1 MEKSFN
7 FNISLS
13 VLNHLGRNLYRSI
26 ITILGEAIS
35 NSWDAD
41 ADNVIIE
48 LNKKKNRMVVVDDGD
63 GMDENDFQNK
73 FLKIGF
79 SKRNG
84 GNNLSKK
91 GRPYIGRKGIG
102 KLALLSCAKKITIVT
117 KKNGKIVGGCID
129 NEKLDKA
136 IVDDVNSQDYK
147 LENYTKDYEKYLIN
161 IKHGTA
167 IIFDDISINIKNT
180 EEYLK
185 KSIALYFRFSLI
197 DKKFNIIF
205 NKEKVTVNDIQ
216 ELANSTQFVWNI
228 NDTKDP
234 FVKEMK
240 NIRKAIKVKSKLK
253 IKGFIAT
260 TEKPSQLKI
269 RGTDEK
275 VGIDVFVNGRVRE
288 KDILKH
294 KPTSRV
300 VEAYSYGQIFYDK
313 LDKKG
318 MKDIFTSSRE
328 GIVYDSEDYLE
339 LLNEI
344 ERIYKKILDDWDEN
358 RREILEDGDI
368 DNEVLTK
375 SERKAQELFNV
386 EFKSYGI
393 KTKNR
398 ENSIIE
404 KWILKLQRESQFNIP
419 AYATCYIS
427 ENIIRKYIE
436 NKKMKLTKEAQV
448 SAEKWKGKEKTNKG
462 KANITYDLR
471 QSNNDI
477 YYLDMD
483 DLSNMVDKV
492 YEKDTKAGLSRTAI
506 VYKPIRDAVC
516 HTSLITENAKSS
528 LKLSFENIKAR
539 IKEIFNNQ

>member
-1 MEKSFN
+1 MREYN

-13 VLNHLGRNLYRSI
+13 VLNHLGRNLYRSM

-41 ADNVIIE
+41 AEKVVIE
-48 LNKKKNRMVVVDDGD
+48 LDKKNNRMIVVDDGD
-63 GMDENDFQNK
+63 GMNEDDFQNK

-79 SKRNG
+79 SKRSKG
-84 GNNLSKK
+84 EYLSKK
-91 GRPYIGRKGIG
+91 GRPFIGRKGIG

-117 KKNGKIVGGCID
+117 KKNGNIIGGCID
-129 NEKLDKA
+129 NEELDKA

-147 LENYTKDYEKYLIN
+147 LEKYTKKYEKYLAN

-167 IIFDDISINIKNT
+167 IIFDDININIKNT

-197 DKKFNIIF
+197 DKKFSIVF
-205 NKEKVTVNDIQ
+205 NKEKVTIKDLK
-216 ELANSTQFVWNI
+216 ELANKTQFIWVI
-228 NDTKDP
+228 NDTEDP
-234 FVKEMK
+234 LFKEMK
-240 NIRKAIKVKSKLK
+240 NIRKTIKVKSKLK

-300 VEAYSYGQIFYDK
+300 VETYSYGQIFYDK

-318 MKDIFTSSRE
+318 MNDIFTSSRE
-328 GIVYDSEDYLE
+328 GIIDNSEEYLE

-344 ERIYKKILDDWDEN
+344 ERIYKKILNDWDES
-358 RREILEDGDI
+358 RREIFEDGDI
-368 DNEVLTK
+368 DNNALTK
-375 SERKAQELFNV
+375 TERKAQELFNE
-386 EFKSYGI
+386 EFKSYEI
-393 KTKNR
+393 KVKKKD
-398 ENSIIE
+398 SDIID
-404 KWILKLQRESQFNIP
+404 KWVVKLQQEAQYNIP
-419 AYATCYIS
+419 AYTDCYIS

-436 NKKMKLTKEAQV
+436 SNKIELTKEA
-448 SAEKWKGKEKTNKG
+448 KG
-462 KANITYDLR
+462 KAKEWQRKELDSKNKGNISFKIR
-471 QSNNDI
+471 QDKADI

-483 DLSNMVDKV
+483 HLSNLVDKV
-492 YEKDTKAGLSRTAI
+492 DKVKDAGLSRTAI
-506 VYKPIRDAVC
+506 EYKPIRDAVC
-516 HTSLITENAKSS
+516 HTSLITQNAKNRLDLS
-528 LKLSFENIKAR
+528 LENIKAR
-539 IKEIFNNQ
+539 IKELLQNNE

>member
-1 MEKSFN
+1 M
-7 FNISLS
+7 
-13 VLNHLGRNLYRSI
+13 
-26 ITILGEAIS
+26 
-35 NSWDAD
+35 
-41 ADNVIIE
+41 
-48 LNKKKNRMVVVDDGD
+48 
-63 GMDENDFQNK
+63 
-73 FLKIGF
+73 
-79 SKRNG
+79 
-84 GNNLSKK
+84 
-91 GRPYIGRKGIG
+91 
-102 KLALLSCAKKITIVT
+102 ALLSCAKKITIVT

-129 NEKLDKA
+129 NAKLDKA
-136 IVDDVNSQDYK
+136 IVDDVNSQEYK

-216 ELANSTQFVWNI
+216 ELANSTQFVWII

-328 GIVYDSEDYLE
+328 GIVDDSEDYLE

-393 KTKNR
+393 KTKKK
-398 ENSIIE
+398 ENNIID
-404 KWILKLQRESQFNIP
+404 KWIIKLQRESQFNIP

-436 NKKMKLTKEAQV
+436 SKKIVLTKEAQV

-539 IKEIFNNQ
+539 IKEILNNQ